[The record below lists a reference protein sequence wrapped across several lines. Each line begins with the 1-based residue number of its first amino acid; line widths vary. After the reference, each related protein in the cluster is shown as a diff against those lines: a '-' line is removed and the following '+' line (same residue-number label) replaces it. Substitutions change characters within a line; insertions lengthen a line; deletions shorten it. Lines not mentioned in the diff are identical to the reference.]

1 MSLEMLADYWNNGY
15 FILEGNLDMNK
26 KVKPI
31 KIQKTARN
39 LVRAV
44 IVGYKIIF

>member
-1 MSLEMLADYWNNGY
+1 MLADYWNYGD
-15 FILEGNLDMNK
+15 FILERNLEMNK

-44 IVGYKIIF
+44 MVDYNIIF

>member
-15 FILEGNLDMNK
+15 FILE
-26 KVKPI
+26 VICRESI
-31 KIQKTARN
+31 KMQKTARN

-44 IVGYKIIF
+44 IVDYNIIF